1 MEYDLSSDF
10 SEGPGSFLLHSRG
23 ESLGSEE
30 KKESIVIVSKDYRVN
45 YTDQYLVIR
54 SHSPRI
60 IRLYDLPLE
69 MAGSDLVHYTLAIH
83 IKSLAVTGVHKISA
97 GKYNTID
104 EYAPCYELGTG
115 NSVTLVPVGNTWYSF
130 K

>member
-10 SEGPGSFLLHSRG
+10 SDAPDKFLMCLRSQI
-23 ESLGSEE
+23 ENE
-30 KKESIVIVSKDYRVN
+30 KESVIIVSKDYRISYN
-45 YTDQYLVIR
+45 DQYVIIK

-69 MAGSDLVHYTLAIH
+69 TSEMDIIQNTLAIH
-83 IKSLAVTGVHKISA
+83 IKALAVSGFHKISA

-115 NSVTLVPVGNTWYSF
+115 ESVTLVPVGNTWYSF